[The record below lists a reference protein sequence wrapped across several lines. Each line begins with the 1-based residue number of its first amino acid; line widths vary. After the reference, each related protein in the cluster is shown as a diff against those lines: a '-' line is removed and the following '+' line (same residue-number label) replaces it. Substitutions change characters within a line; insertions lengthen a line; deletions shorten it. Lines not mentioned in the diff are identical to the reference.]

1 VKVLSHYIQWLL
13 GLAEAE
19 TQTTEDE
26 RAAIARYCHDKYS
39 LVEIG
44 VWHGVTTKI
53 MRSQMSE
60 DGVLFA
66 IDPFP
71 RGRLGVSFQQSIAH
85 HEVGKIR
92 RGTIKWIRAVGPEAV
107 RRASEEG
114 MSSVDF
120 IFIDGDH
127 SFEGLRQDWEL
138 WAPLVNRDGIV
149 ALHDSCSTPIRDIE
163 SAGSVIFTRANIL
176 QDQRFNLVDRTD
188 SLTVMKRS

>member
-1 VKVLSHYIQWLL
+1 MKVLSHYLRWRL
-13 GLAEAE
+13 GRAAAE
-19 TQTTEDE
+19 TQTTDDE
-26 RAAIARYCHDKYS
+26 RAAIARYCRGKHY

-53 MRSQMSE
+53 MRSHMSE

-85 HEVGKIR
+85 REVGKIR
-92 RGTIKWIRAVGPEAV
+92 RGKVKWIRAGGREALLL
-107 RRASEEG
+107 AEEEG

-127 SFEGLRQDWEL
+127 SFEGLREDWEL
-138 WAPLVNRDGIV
+138 WAPTIRGGGIV
-149 ALHDSCSTPIRDIE
+149 ALHDSCSTPERDIE
-163 SAGSVIFTRANIL
+163 TAGSVIFTREQIL
-176 QDQRFNLVDRTD
+176 QDTRFRLVERVD
-188 SLTVMKRS
+188 SLTVMERK